1 MINFENIN
9 LINFISLA
17 EDSLR
22 GLFEDKLSVN
32 DAVFQAHNKAA
43 AREGKN
49 IFDEPFTTEEEAAEQ
64 SLLDF
69 ALKAAISGNSISREE
84 YKNFIKNNNI
94 EYHQEDEL
102 DFRKMKNFVNEI
114 ITCLQFPR
122 FIDKKKD
129 KLGEEAVELLKY
141 ITTGGITHIA
151 PSFVIG

>member
-22 GLFEDKLSVN
+22 GLFEDKLSAK

-69 ALKAAISGNSISREE
+69 ALEAAISGNSISREE
-84 YKNFIKNNNI
+84 YRNFIKNNHI

-102 DFRKMKNFVNEI
+102 DFRKMKNSVNEI
-114 ITCLQFPR
+114 ITCLQIPR
-122 FIDKKKD
+122 FIDRKKD
-129 KLGEEAVELLKY
+129 MLGEEAVELLKY
-141 ITTGGITHIA
+141 ITTGGINHKA
-151 PSFVIG
+151 PAFVIG